1 MLALVLYLSWM
12 HRVHLLSSCA
22 SSTPLLTTSSG
33 ELYKEQCGG
42 SSEAPENRCRISW
55 SSWYVLTNLHWLF
68 AASLVSRWVQS
79 SPICDQCR
87 HNLHNCPA
95 GWWARNAA
103 VIVPKLAE
111 IDDNYEFVNQFRP
124 LWSAGQTQDVKFCDE
139 KIERPFLSQQPS

>member
-1 MLALVLYLSWM
+1 MQV
-12 HRVHLLSSCA
+12 VHHYSLLDVVSY
-22 SSTPLLTTSSG
+22 TG
-33 ELYKEQCGG
+33 EQCGG

-55 SSWYVLTNLHWLF
+55 SSWYVLTNLYWLF
-68 AASLVSRWVQS
+68 GASLVSRWVQS

-111 IDDNYEFVNQFRP
+111 IEDNYEFVNQFRP

-139 KIERPFLSQQPS
+139 KTEQLFLGQQTSQEIVCLIARPS

>member
-1 MLALVLYLSWM
+1 MLVLVLYLSWM

-33 ELYKEQCGG
+33 ELYREQCGG

-68 AASLVSRWVQS
+68 GASLVSRWVQS

-111 IDDNYEFVNQFRP
+111 IGDNYEFVNQFRP

-139 KIERPFLSQQPS
+139 KTERPFLSQQPS